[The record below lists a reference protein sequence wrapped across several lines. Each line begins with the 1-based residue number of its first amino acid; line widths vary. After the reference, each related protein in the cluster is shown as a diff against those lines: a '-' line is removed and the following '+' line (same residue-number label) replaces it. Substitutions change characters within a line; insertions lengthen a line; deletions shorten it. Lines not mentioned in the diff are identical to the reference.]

1 MALEG
6 AVLGGGV
13 GLACISDVAIS
24 LRSTQFGLP
33 ETSLGI
39 LPAQIAPFVV
49 QRIGKPQARRLAL
62 LGMRFKGEEA
72 QQLGIVHQVVDTVEA
87 LDAAV
92 AQTLAQIKRCAPDA
106 NRATKALIHRV
117 GTEPL
122 TDLLDDAAKQFA
134 RTVSVGEGVEGTMAF
149 VQKRAAKWAE

>member
-1 MALEG
+1 
-6 AVLGGGV
+6 
-13 GLACISDVAIS
+13 
-24 LRSTQFGLP
+24 
-33 ETSLGI
+33 
-39 LPAQIAPFVV
+39 VV

-72 QQLGIVHQVVDTVEA
+72 QQFGIVHQVVDTVEA

-92 AQTLAQIKRCAPDA
+92 VQTLAQIKRCAPDA
-106 NRATKALIHRV
+106 NRGTKALIHRV

-122 TDLLDDAAKQFA
+122 TDLLDDAAKQLA

-149 VQKRAAKWAE
+149 V